1 VPDLDLENFNARNDR
16 LGSANPR
23 QTEIDAVLGDFE
35 TAAPADT
42 ADAFEALTLL
52 VTDAI
57 LDQDDYSLRLIMDG
71 THRLLAMRDGAEADV
86 AAATAQ
92 GQLIALHDVASMVL
106 ERIVPLAILAELEPD
121 TVAHRFLAAVADNRG
136 CSNDDLAITLE
147 LDKTAVSRAGRRLHV
162 AGLARKRRAGRRN
175 VWEPTPRGLAALG
188 AIQSGGRMR
197 PRRRQK
203 V

>member
-1 VPDLDLENFNARNDR
+1 MADLDLENFTARNDR
-16 LGSANPR
+16 LGSDNPR
-23 QTEIDAVLGDFE
+23 QTEIDAVLSDFE
-35 TAAPADT
+35 TVGDNEV

-57 LDQDDYSLRLIMDG
+57 LDQDDYSIRLVMDG
-71 THRLLAMRDGAEADV
+71 THRLLAMREVVEGDT
-86 AAATAQ
+86 AAATTQ
-92 GQLIALHDVASMVL
+92 GQLIGLHDVASMVL

-121 TVAHRFLAAVADNRG
+121 TVAHRFLAAVTDDPG
-136 CSNDDLAITLE
+136 CSNDDLAVTLE
-147 LDKTAVSRAGRRLHV
+147 IDKTAVSRAGRRLHN

-175 VWEPTPRGLAALG
+175 AWEPTPRGLAALG

-197 PRRRQK
+197 PRPRQK

>member
-1 VPDLDLENFNARNDR
+1 MPNLDLENFNARNAR
-16 LGSANPR
+16 LGTDNPR
-23 QTEIDAVLGDFE
+23 QTEIEAVLSDFE
-35 TAAPADT
+35 ALDGGDT

-57 LDQDDYSLRLIMDG
+57 LDQDDYSLRLVMDG
-71 THRLLAMRDGAEADV
+71 THRVLAMRDVADQDV

-92 GQLIALHDVASMVL
+92 GQLIGLHDVASMVL
-106 ERIVPLAILAELEPD
+106 ERIVPLAILAEIEPD
-121 TVAHRFLAAVADNRG
+121 TVAHRFLAAVADDPG

-175 VWEPTPRGLAALG
+175 AWEPTPRGLAALG